1 MATKLNFSNVELWN
15 ALRKKYKSFASLTA
29 DATADLFSEKGWGD
43 ISRDN
48 IPALNSFFELSMRVA
63 FQKMDIAKVNTRL
76 VESGLVEVYGT
87 ENGGYLQRIS
97 METITPVSPAFI
109 NLQNG
114 DSPDPFVVRKPDN
127 AKERFFTMNFG
138 FQSLVSIQEYT
149 VKTVFLDEY
158 GMSSFLGGIM
168 ASLENGY
175 KYQLELNVYK
185 CIHECI
191 NSQTH
196 PLQDTQ
202 KIELDSW
209 TDAGVT
215 DAELLAL
222 IGNLQ
227 DLATSMETSITQ
239 KGFNANKFDTAVSP
253 EDHVVLLRAGIANK
267 IKRQLMVGA
276 YNPDNLTIP
285 FKIIEV
291 QDFGGV
297 QHYAKISN
305 VETLLY
311 PHYDDKLGAVDGW
324 ATSEGGDKAYELDAE
339 AVYTVD
345 ADADVL
351 AVVAQKGLIFENI
364 KDPYQ
369 VVPIFSPRG
378 LYTNYWASA
387 PDTNTI
393 AYDANYD
400 CIEILK
406 PQS

>member
-1 MATKLNFSNVELWN
+1 MNFSNQTLWN
-15 ALRKKYKSFASLTA
+15 VLRKKYKSFASITSE
-29 DATADLFSEKGWGD
+29 ATADLFSEKGWSD

-48 IPALNSFFELSMRVA
+48 IPALNQFFELSMRVA

-76 VESGLVEVYGT
+76 VESGLVEIYGT

-127 AKERFFTMNFG
+127 AKERFFSMNFG
-138 FQSLVSIQEYT
+138 FSSLVSIQEYT

-158 GMSSFLGGIM
+158 GMSAFLGGIM

-175 KYQLELNVYK
+175 KYQLELNIYK

-191 NSQTH
+191 NSATH
-196 PLQDTQ
+196 PLQDSQ
-202 KIELDSW
+202 QIALSSW

-215 DAELLAL
+215 DAELKEFIAQ
-222 IGNLQ
+222 LQ
-227 DLATSMETSITQ
+227 DLATAMETSITQ

-253 EDHVVLLRAGIANK
+253 EDHVVLIRAGIANK

-285 FKIIEV
+285 FKILEV

-297 QHYAKISN
+297 DHYADISG
-305 VETLLY
+305 TATKLY
-311 PHYDDKLGAVDGW
+311 PHYDSLGAVDGF
-324 ATSEGGDKAYELDAE
+324 ATSEGGDKAYDLDAA

-345 ADADVL
+345 ADANVL

-369 VVPIFSPRG
+369 VIPIFNPRG

-387 PDTNTI
+387 PDTNTV

-400 CIEILK
+400 CIVITK
-406 PQS
+406 PGT

>member
-1 MATKLNFSNVELWN
+1 MNFTNVQLWN
-15 ALRKKYKSFASLTA
+15 ALRAKYKSFASLTA
-29 DATADLFSEKGWGD
+29 DATADLFTEKGWGD

-48 IPALNSFFELSMRVA
+48 IPALNQFFELSMRVA

-76 VESGLVEVYGT
+76 VESGLVEVFGT

-114 DSPDPFVVRKPDN
+114 DSPDPFVVRKPE

-138 FQSLVSIQEYT
+138 FQSLVTIQEYQ

-158 GMSSFLGGIM
+158 GMSAFLGGIM
-168 ASLENGY
+168 AALENGY
-175 KYQLELNVYK
+175 KYQLELNVFK

-191 NSQTH
+191 NSATH

-202 KIELDSW
+202 VLEMSSW

-215 DAELLAL
+215 DAELLEFIAQ
-222 IGNLQ
+222 LQ
-227 DLATSMETSITQ
+227 DLATAMETSITQ

-253 EDHVVLLRAGIANK
+253 EDHVVLIRAGIANK

-285 FKIIEV
+285 FKILEV
-291 QDFGGV
+291 QDFGG
-297 QHYAKISN
+297 ISHMYGEN
-305 VETLLY
+305 AIY
-311 PHYDDKLGAVDGW
+311 PHYDNLGAVDGW
-324 ATSEGGDKAYELDAE
+324 AWTPDGEKVLDLDADGIT
-339 AVYTVD
+339 TVD

-351 AVVAQKGLIFENI
+351 AVVAQKGLVFENI

-369 VVPIFSPRG
+369 VIPIFNPRG
-378 LYTNYWASA
+378 LYNNYWASA
-387 PDTNTI
+387 PDTNTV

-400 CIEILK
+400 CITIVK

>member
-1 MATKLNFSNVELWN
+1 MNFTNVQLWN

-48 IPALNSFFELSMRVA
+48 IPALNQFFELSMRVA

-76 VESGLVEVYGT
+76 VESGLVEVFGT

-114 DSPDPFVVRKPDN
+114 DSPDPYVVRKPE

-138 FQSLVSIQEYT
+138 FQSLVTIQEYQ

-168 ASLENGY
+168 AALENGY
-175 KYQLELNVYK
+175 RYQLELNVFK

-191 NSQTH
+191 TSATH

-215 DAELLAL
+215 DAELLAF
-222 IGNLQ
+222 IAQLQ
-227 DLATSMETSITQ
+227 DLATAMETSITQ
-239 KGFNANKFDTAVSP
+239 KGFNANAFDTAVSP
-253 EDHVVLLRAGIANK
+253 EDHVVLMRAGIANK

-285 FKIIEV
+285 FKILEV

-297 QHYAKISN
+297 DHYADISG
-305 VETLLY
+305 TATKLY
-311 PHYDDKLGAVDGW
+311 PHYDSLGAVDGY
-324 ATSEGGDKAYELDAE
+324 ALSEGGDKAYDLDAA

-369 VVPIFSPRG
+369 VIPIFNPRG
-378 LYTNYWASA
+378 LYNNYWASA
-387 PDTNTI
+387 PDTNTV

>member
-1 MATKLNFSNVELWN
+1 MATKLNFTNVELFN
-15 ALRKKYKSFASLTA
+15 ALRKKYKTFESLTSE
-29 DATADLFSEKGWGD
+29 ATADFFSEKGWSD
-43 ISRDN
+43 VSRDN
-48 IPALNSFFELSMRVA
+48 IPLLNSFFELSMRVA

-97 METITPVSPAFI
+97 METITPVSPGFM

-114 DSPDPFVVRKPDN
+114 DSPDPYVVRKPE
-127 AKERFFTMNFG
+127 AKERFFSFNFG
-138 FQSLVSIQEYT
+138 FQSLVTIQEYQ
-149 VKTVFLDEY
+149 VKTIFLDEY

-168 ASLENGY
+168 AALENGY
-175 KYQLELNVYK
+175 KYQLELNVFK

-191 NSQTH
+191 NSATH

-215 DAELLAL
+215 DAELLAF
-222 IGNLQ
+222 IGQLQ
-227 DLATSMETSITQ
+227 DLATAMETSITQ

-253 EDHVVLLRAGIANK
+253 EDHVVLMRAGIANK

-285 FKIIEV
+285 FKILEV

-311 PHYDDKLGAVDGW
+311 PHYDNLGAVDGW
-324 ATSEGGDKAYELDAE
+324 ATSEGGDKAYDLDAA

-369 VVPIFSPRG
+369 VIPIFNPRG
-378 LYTNYWASA
+378 LYNNYWASA
-387 PDTNTI
+387 PDTNTV

-400 CIEILK
+400 CIEIIK

>member
-1 MATKLNFSNVELWN
+1 MNFTNVQLWN

-48 IPALNSFFELSMRVA
+48 IPALNQFFELSMRVA
-63 FQKMDIAKVNTRL
+63 FQKMDVAKVNTRL
-76 VESGLVEVYGT
+76 VESGLVEVFGT

-114 DSPDPFVVRKPDN
+114 DAPDPYVVRKPDN

-138 FQSLVSIQEYT
+138 FQSLVTIQEYQ

-158 GMSSFLGGIM
+158 GMSAFLGGIM
-168 ASLENGY
+168 QSLENGY

-191 NSQTH
+191 NSATH

-202 KIELDSW
+202 EIALTSW

-215 DAELLAL
+215 DAELKEFIAQ
-222 IGNLQ
+222 LQ
-227 DLATSMETSITQ
+227 DLATAMETSITQ

-253 EDHVVLLRAGIANK
+253 EDHVVLMRAGIANK

-276 YNPDNLTIP
+276 YNPEDLTIP
-285 FKIIEV
+285 FKIVEV
-291 QDFGGV
+291 QDFGGLK
-297 QHYAKISN
+297 YYFGD
-305 VETLLY
+305 TDDYPLY
-311 PHYDDKLGAVDGW
+311 PHYDSLGAVDGW
-324 ATSEGGDKAYELDAE
+324 ALTDGGDKEKELDDPDIR
-339 AVYTVD
+339 VVD
-345 ADADVL
+345 LDADVL

-369 VVPIFSPRG
+369 VIPIFNPRG
-378 LYTNYWASA
+378 LYNNYWASV
-387 PDTNTI
+387 PDTNTV

-400 CIEILK
+400 CIVITK
-406 PQS
+406 PGA

>member
-1 MATKLNFSNVELWN
+1 MATKLNFTNVELFN
-15 ALRKKYKSFASLTA
+15 ALRKKYKTFASLTSE
-29 DATADLFSEKGWGD
+29 ATADFFSEKGWSD
-43 ISRDN
+43 VSRDN
-48 IPALNSFFELSMRVA
+48 IPLLNSFFELSMRVA

-76 VESGLVEVYGT
+76 VESGLVSVYGT

-97 METITPVSPAFI
+97 METITPVSPGFM
-109 NLQNG
+109 NLKNG
-114 DSPDPFVVRKPDN
+114 DSPDPFVVRKSE
-127 AKERFFTMNFG
+127 AKERFFSFNFG
-138 FQSLVSIQEYT
+138 FQSLVTIQEYQ
-149 VKTVFLDEY
+149 VKTIFLDEY

-168 ASLENGY
+168 QALENGY

-191 NSQTH
+191 NSATH

-215 DAELLAL
+215 DAELLAF
-222 IGNLQ
+222 IGQLQ
-227 DLATSMETSITQ
+227 DLATAMETSITQ

-253 EDHVVLLRAGIANK
+253 EDHVVLIRAGIANK

-285 FKIIEV
+285 FKIVEV
-291 QDFGGV
+291 QDFGGI

-311 PHYDDKLGAVDGW
+311 PHYDAKFGSVDGW
-324 ATSEGGDKAYELDAE
+324 ATTEGGDKAYDLDDD

-345 ADADVL
+345 ADANVL

-369 VVPIFSPRG
+369 VIPIFSPRG
-378 LYTNYWASA
+378 LYNNYWASA

>member
-1 MATKLNFSNVELWN
+1 MNFSNVALWN
-15 ALRKKYKSFASLTA
+15 ALRKKYKSFASLTSE
-29 DATADLFSEKGWGD
+29 ATADLFSEKGWSD

-97 METITPVSPAFI
+97 METITPVSPGFM
-109 NLQNG
+109 NLKNG
-114 DSPDPFVVRKPDN
+114 DSPDPFVVRKVE
-127 AKERFFTMNFG
+127 ARERFFSFNFG
-138 FQSLVSIQEYT
+138 FQSLVTIQEYQ
-149 VKTVFLDEY
+149 VKTIFLDEY
-158 GMSSFLGGIM
+158 GMSAFLGGIM
-168 ASLENGY
+168 TALENGY

-191 NSQTH
+191 NSATH

-202 KIELDSW
+202 KIKLDSW

-222 IGNLQ
+222 IAQLQ
-227 DLATSMETSITQ
+227 DLATAMETSITQ
-239 KGFNANKFDTAVSP
+239 KGFNANAFDTAVSP

-285 FKIIEV
+285 FKILEV

-297 QHYAKISN
+297 QHYADISGTA
-305 VETLLY
+305 TLLY
-311 PHYDDKLGAVDGW
+311 PHYDNLGAVDGW
-324 ATSEGGDKAYELDAE
+324 ATTEGGDKAYDLDSAS
-339 AVYTVD
+339 VYTVD
-345 ADADVL
+345 EDADVL
-351 AVVAQKGLIFENI
+351 AVVAQKGLVFENI

-369 VVPIFSPRG
+369 VIPIFSPRG
-378 LYTNYWASA
+378 LYNNYWASA

-400 CIEILK
+400 CIVVTK

>member
-1 MATKLNFSNVELWN
+1 MATRLNFTNVQMWN
-15 ALRKKYKSFASLTA
+15 ALRKKYKSFESLTSE
-29 DATADLFSEKGWGD
+29 ATADFFSEKGWGD

-48 IPALNSFFELSMRVA
+48 IPLLNQFFELSMRVA

-76 VESGLVEVYGT
+76 VESGLVEVFGT
-87 ENGGYLQRIS
+87 ENGGIIQRVS
-97 METITPVSPAFI
+97 MESVPPLSPGFM
-109 NLQNG
+109 NVQNG
-114 DSPDPFVVRKPDN
+114 DSRDPYLCRKEE

-138 FQSLVSIQEYT
+138 FQSLVTIQEYQ
-149 VKTVFLDEY
+149 VKTIFLDEY
-158 GMSSFLGGIM
+158 GMSAFLGGIM
-168 ASLENGY
+168 TALENGY

-191 NSQTH
+191 NSVTH

-222 IGNLQ
+222 IGQLQ
-227 DLATSMETSITQ
+227 DLATAMETSITQ

-253 EDHVVLLRAGIANK
+253 EDHVVLMRAGIANK

-285 FKIIEV
+285 FKILEV
-291 QDFGGV
+291 QDFGGLKP
-297 QHYAKISN
+297 YFGD
-305 VETLLY
+305 TTDYPLF
-311 PHYDDKLGAVDGW
+311 PHYDSLGAVDGW
-324 ATSEGGDKAYELDAE
+324 ALSEGGAKEKELDDPDVRYE
-339 AVYTVD
+339 D
-345 ADADVL
+345 LDADVL

-369 VVPIFSPRG
+369 VIPIFNPRG

-400 CIEILK
+400 CIVVTK
-406 PQS
+406 PQA

>member
-1 MATKLNFSNVELWN
+1 MNFTNVQLWN

-48 IPALNSFFELSMRVA
+48 IPALNQFFELSMRVA
-63 FQKMDIAKVNTRL
+63 FQKMDVAKVNTRL

-114 DSPDPFVVRKPDN
+114 DSPDPYVVRKPE

-138 FQSLVSIQEYT
+138 FQSLVTIQEYQ

-158 GMSSFLGGIM
+158 GMSAFLGGIM
-168 ASLENGY
+168 AALENGY
-175 KYQLELNVYK
+175 RYQLELNVFK

-191 NSQTH
+191 NSATH

-202 KIELDSW
+202 EIALTSW

-215 DAELLAL
+215 DAELKEFIAQ
-222 IGNLQ
+222 LQ
-227 DLATSMETSITQ
+227 DLATAMETSITQ

-253 EDHVVLLRAGIANK
+253 EDHVVLMRAGIANK

-276 YNPDNLTIP
+276 YNPEDLTIP

-291 QDFGGV
+291 QDFGGLK
-297 QHYAKISN
+297 YYFGD
-305 VETLLY
+305 TDDYPLF
-311 PHYDDKLGAVDGW
+311 PHYDALGAVDGW
-324 ATSEGGDKAYELDAE
+324 ALTDGGDKEKELDDPDIRI
-339 AVYTVD
+339 VD
-345 ADADVL
+345 LDADVL

-369 VVPIFSPRG
+369 VIPIFNPRG
-378 LYTNYWASA
+378 LYNNYWASV
-387 PDTNTI
+387 PDTNTVV
-393 AYDANYD
+393 YDANYD
-400 CIEILK
+400 CIVITK
-406 PQS
+406 PGS

>member
-1 MATKLNFSNVELWN
+1 MNFTNVQLWN
-15 ALRKKYKSFASLTA
+15 ALRKKYKSFASLTSE
-29 DATADLFSEKGWGD
+29 ATADLFTEKGWGD

-63 FQKMDIAKVNTRL
+63 LNKMDIAKVNTRL

-97 METITPVSPAFI
+97 METITPVSPAFM
-109 NLQNG
+109 NLKNG
-114 DSPDPFVVRKPDN
+114 DSPDPFVVRKPES
-127 AKERFFTMNFG
+127 KERFFTMNFG
-138 FQSLVSIQEYT
+138 FQSLVTIQEYN

-158 GMSSFLGGIM
+158 GMSAFLGGIM

-191 NSQTH
+191 NSETH

-202 KIELDSW
+202 KIELASW

-215 DAELLAL
+215 DAELLSL
-222 IGNLQ
+222 IAQLQ
-227 DLATSMETSITQ
+227 DLATAMETSITQ
-239 KGFNANKFDTAVSP
+239 KGFNANAFDTAVSP

-285 FKIIEV
+285 FKILEV
-291 QDFGGV
+291 QDFGGLK
-297 QHYAKISN
+297 YYFGD
-305 VETLLY
+305 TDDYPLF
-311 PHYDDKLGAVDGW
+311 PHYDDLGAVDGW
-324 ATSEGGDKAYELDAE
+324 ALSEGGAKEKELNDPNIR
-339 AVYTVD
+339 VVD
-345 ADADVL
+345 LDADVL
-351 AVVAQKGLIFENI
+351 AVVAQKGLVFENI

-369 VVPIFSPRG
+369 VIPIFNPRG
-378 LYTNYWASA
+378 LYNNYWASA

-400 CIEILK
+400 CIVVTK

>member
-1 MATKLNFSNVELWN
+1 MATKLNFTNVELFN
-15 ALRKKYKSFASLTA
+15 ALRKKYKTFESLTSE
-29 DATADLFSEKGWGD
+29 ATADFFSEKGWSD
-43 ISRDN
+43 VSRDN
-48 IPALNSFFELSMRVA
+48 IPLLNSFFELSMRVA

-97 METITPVSPAFI
+97 METITPVSPGFM

-114 DSPDPFVVRKPDN
+114 DSPDPYVVRKPE
-127 AKERFFTMNFG
+127 AKERFFSFNFG
-138 FQSLVSIQEYT
+138 FQSLVTIQEYQ
-149 VKTVFLDEY
+149 VKTIFLDEY

-168 ASLENGY
+168 AALENGY
-175 KYQLELNVYK
+175 KYQLELNVFK

-191 NSQTH
+191 NSATH

-215 DAELLAL
+215 DAELLAF
-222 IGNLQ
+222 IGQLQ
-227 DLATSMETSITQ
+227 DLATAMETSITQ

-253 EDHVVLLRAGIANK
+253 EDHVVLIRAGIANK

-285 FKIIEV
+285 FKILEV

-311 PHYDDKLGAVDGW
+311 PHYDNLGAVDGW
-324 ATSEGGDKAYELDAE
+324 ATSEGGDKAYDLDAA

-369 VVPIFSPRG
+369 VIPIFNPRG
-378 LYTNYWASA
+378 LYNNYWASA
-387 PDTNTI
+387 PDTNTV

-400 CIEILK
+400 CIEIIK

>member
-1 MATKLNFSNVELWN
+1 MNFTNVELWN

-48 IPALNSFFELSMRVA
+48 IPALNAFFELSMRVA

-76 VESGLVEVYGT
+76 VESGLVEVFGT

-109 NLQNG
+109 GLQNG
-114 DSPDPFVVRKPDN
+114 DSPDPYVVRKPE
-127 AKERFFTMNFG
+127 AQERFFTMNFG
-138 FQSLVSIQEYT
+138 FQSLVTIQEYQ

-158 GMSSFLGGIM
+158 GMSAFLGGIM

-175 KYQLELNVYK
+175 KYQLELNVFK

-191 NSQTH
+191 NSVTH

-202 KIELDSW
+202 VLEMSSW

-215 DAELLAL
+215 DDELLEL
-222 IGNLQ
+222 IAQLQ
-227 DLATSMETSITQ
+227 DLATAMETSITQ
-239 KGFNANKFDTAVSP
+239 KGFNANAFDTAVSP

-285 FKIIEV
+285 FKILEV
-291 QDFGGV
+291 QDFGGI
-297 QHYAKISN
+297 QYYADTTESGTT
-305 VETLLY
+305 VENLLT
-311 PHYDDKLGAVDGW
+311 PHYDSLGAVDGW
-324 ATSEGGDKAYELDAE
+324 SLPNSTDKDYDLDADD
-339 AVYTVD
+339 VYTVD

-369 VVPIFSPRG
+369 VIPIFNPRG
-378 LYTNYWASA
+378 LYNNYWASA
-387 PDTNTI
+387 PDTNTV

-400 CIEILK
+400 CITIIK
-406 PQS
+406 PQGS

>member
-1 MATKLNFSNVELWN
+1 MNFSNVQLWN
-15 ALRKKYKSFASLTA
+15 ALRKKYKSFASLTS

-48 IPALNSFFELSMRVA
+48 IPALNQFFELSMRVA

-76 VESGLVEVYGT
+76 VESGLVSVYGT
-87 ENGGYLQRIS
+87 ENGGYLQRLSI
-97 METITPVSPAFI
+97 ETITPVSPSFI

-114 DSPDPFVVRKPDN
+114 DSPDPYVVRKPE

-138 FQSLVSIQEYT
+138 FQSLVTIQEYQ

-158 GMSSFLGGIM
+158 GMSAFLGGIM
-168 ASLENGY
+168 AALENGY
-175 KYQLELNVYK
+175 KYQLELNVFK

-191 NSQTH
+191 NSATH

-209 TDAGVT
+209 TDSGVT
-215 DAELLAL
+215 DAELLAF
-222 IGNLQ
+222 IAQLQ
-227 DLATSMETSITQ
+227 DLATAMETSITQ
-239 KGFNANKFDTAVSP
+239 KGFNANAFDTAVSP
-253 EDHVVLLRAGIANK
+253 EDHVVLIRAGIANK

-285 FKIIEV
+285 FKILEV

-297 QHYAKISN
+297 DHYADISG
-305 VETLLY
+305 TATKLY
-311 PHYDDKLGAVDGW
+311 PHYDNLGAVDGW
-324 ATSEGGDKAYELDAE
+324 ATSDGGDKAYDLDAA

-345 ADADVL
+345 SDADVL
-351 AVVAQKGLIFENI
+351 AIVCQEGLVFENI

-369 VVPIFSPRG
+369 VIPIFNPRG
-378 LYTNYWASA
+378 LYNNYWASV
-387 PDTNTI
+387 PDTNTV

-400 CIEILK
+400 CIVITK